1 MIAASAPGK
10 VVLSGEYAVL
20 DGAAAISMAV
30 NRRARVAIVAGTR
43 GQHSILAPGYS
54 STEGLF
60 RVVDEQIEWS
70 TGAAE
75 YALVEC
81 VWHELQ
87 PRTEGDV
94 TLMLDT
100 REFLDEVSGEK
111 TGIGSSAA
119 LAVALAAALG
129 SFCEPGVDLAAAA
142 GSAHRAFQDG
152 KGSGVDIANST
163 LGGIIEYR
171 MQQPPVALAWPEGLH
186 FALLWSGVAA
196 STAAKVGR
204 LQQAQMRESRAAL
217 SAAAEQLALRWQAG
231 EATALLQAYPAYCE
245 TLRAFS
251 IDHDL
256 GVFDAG
262 HDDVYT
268 CARDRGLVYKP
279 CGAGGGDV
287 GIVMG
292 HDRSLVE
299 AFADDHDAHGF
310 RRLDVEIEQAGVLT
324 TAEAASAS

>member
-20 DGAAAISMAV
+20 DGAPAISMAV
-30 NRRARVAIVAGTR
+30 NRRARVAVVASTR
-43 GQHSILAPGYS
+43 GQHSIVAPGYS
-54 STEGLF
+54 ATEGLF
-60 RVVDEQIEWS
+60 RVNNGQIEWS
-70 TGAAE
+70 AGGDE
-75 YALVEC
+75 YDLVEC
-81 VWHELQ
+81 VWRELH
-87 PRTEGDV
+87 PETDGDV

-100 REFLDEVSGEK
+100 REFLDEASGDK

-129 SFCEPGVDLAAAA
+129 GLCRPDIDLAAAA
-142 GSAHRAFQDG
+142 GRAHRAFQDG

-171 MQQPPVALAWPEGLH
+171 MGQAAISLAWPEGLH

-196 STAAKVGR
+196 STAAQVSR
-204 LQQAQMRESRAAL
+204 LQQAQSQDSRATL
-217 SAAAEQLALRWQAG
+217 GAASEQLALHWQSGA
-231 EATALLQAYPAYCE
+231 AVALLEAYPSYCE

-262 HDDVYT
+262 HDEVYKS
-268 CARDRGLVYKP
+268 ARDRGLVYKP

-310 RRLDVEIEQAGVLT
+310 RRLDVEMEHAGVMT
-324 TAEAASAS
+324 TAEATSTS